1 MQAPTVSYTFYLKDA
16 HMFYCKHDD
25 TMNFIHDDESRLEV
39 GGITA
44 DQMFMCIGNAICAKD
59 NILDE
64 ITSLKPYQVE
74 RTQEMINKLQEFID
88 NRTNLNSD
96 I

>member
-64 ITSLKPYQVE
+64 ITSLKPYQIE

>member
-1 MQAPTVSYTFYLKDA
+1 
-16 HMFYCKHDD
+16 MFYCKHDD

>member
-1 MQAPTVSYTFYLKDA
+1 
-16 HMFYCKHDD
+16 MFYCKHDD

-44 DQMFMCIGNAICAKD
+44 DQMFNTIGNAICAND
-59 NILDE
+59 GILDE
-64 ITSLKPYQVE
+64 IKSLRPHQIE